1 MNHAFAPHNSARRS
15 RNGHP
20 RGGLHEFLPVETRIS
35 HVLLFAEQIRKGAES
50 MQKILDA
57 VAGEPAELGR
67 LPARKLYP
75 GVTLH
80 AGEVAVSDGMA
91 GRDKGPRQSLHLGVA
106 TPEPAAGEV
115 PVEVT
120 ADAIDHDTPQSSV
133 FEPAPA
139 CGCPPRYGRQL
150 PQAARHDRPRHVPGS
165 DLAVVP
171 FCGDGVVAW
180 RPGDAAVAHCL
191 PVERHHRYGHADTML
206 DPEQRVR
213 GFETDFGELAELALV
228 EADRLIPTPGH
239 LVAGGGAAAGDGVPA
254 LRRGETTEPA
264 ELQTLSD
271 AEVEAQLRG
280 LLAAG
285 SAAETDDQE
294 HGA

>member
-1 MNHAFAPHNSARRS
+1 
-15 RNGHP
+15 
-20 RGGLHEFLPVETRIS
+20 
-35 HVLLFAEQIRKGAES
+35 

-57 VAGEPAELGR
+57 VAGEPTELGR
-67 LPARKLYP
+67 LLVLEFYR

-80 AGEVAVSDGMA
+80 AGEVTVSDGMA
-91 GRDKGPRQSLHLGVA
+91 GRDKGPRRSLHLGVA

-115 PVEVT
+115 PVT
-120 ADAIDHDTPQSSV
+120 AGAIDHDTPRSSV

-139 CGCPPRYGRQL
+139 YGCPPRYGRQP
-150 PQAARHDRPRHVPGS
+150 PQAARHDRPYHVPGS
-165 DLAVVP
+165 DLVVVP
-171 FCGDGVVAW
+171 CRGDGVVAW
-180 RPGDAAVAHCL
+180 RPADAAVAHCL
-191 PVERHHRYGHADTML
+191 PVERQHRDGHADTML

-228 EADRLIPTPGH
+228 EANQLIPTPGH

-254 LRRGETTEPA
+254 LRRGGTTEPA

-271 AEVEAQLRG
+271 AEVEAQMRG
-280 LLAAG
+280 LLAAE